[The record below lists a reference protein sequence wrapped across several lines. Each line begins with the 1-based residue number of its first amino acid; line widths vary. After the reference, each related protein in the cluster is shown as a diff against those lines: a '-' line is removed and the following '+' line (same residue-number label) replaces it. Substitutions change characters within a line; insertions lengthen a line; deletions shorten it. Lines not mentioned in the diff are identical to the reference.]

1 MPKNSKSSTFQK
13 TTFQREAPKDEDDDF
28 DLFASDE
35 DKAEVEE
42 SPKKVAKIEP
52 KKANKG
58 QKQVDI

>member
-35 DKAEVEE
+35 DKAEVAE
-42 SPKKVAKIEP
+42 SPKKVAKVET
-52 KKANKG
+52 KKAKG
-58 QKQVDI
+58 QNQVDIS